1 VRAYLERLVRRNSLT
16 REEARAALTAV
27 VEGEA
32 TPVQASAL
40 LTALRAKGEDVEEV
54 LGFVETLR
62 AYARPFPSFP
72 GAVDTAGTGG
82 DGGATYNVSTA
93 AALVAASAGVPVI
106 KHGNRAAS
114 GRSGSADALEGLGF
128 PVQLSAEGQRRLV
141 EGVGFAFLFA
151 PIYHPA
157 MARLRDV
164 RRELGFPT
172 VMNFLGPL
180 TNPAGVRRQVLGVSA
195 PERLEFIAE
204 VLRRLGVEH
213 ALVVSGACGEEKGRA
228 LDEVSIFGPTR
239 VAEIRGDR
247 METYVLGPEDL
258 KLPHFTCDEVTRVE
272 AGTAGA
278 FLGALLG
285 ADAGASEARHVLG
298 QLTDGQG
305 TPAPTEADRALLY
318 ANAGAA
324 LYVAGIVASLAE
336 GVLQARDLV
345 EGGTTAAYLGRLL
358 RHAAELARRE
368 GDVPDAAPTAG

>member
-1 VRAYLERLVRRNSLT
+1 MRAYLERLVRRNSLT
-16 REEARAALTAV
+16 PEEARAALSAV

-32 TPVQASAL
+32 TPVQAAAL
-40 LTALRAKGEDVEEV
+40 LTALRVKGEDVEEV

-82 DGGATYNVSTA
+82 DGGVTYNVSTA

-128 PVQLSAEGQRRLV
+128 PVLLSAEGQRRLV
-141 EGVGFAFLFA
+141 EELGFAFLFA
-151 PIYHPA
+151 PLYHPA

-195 PERLEFIAE
+195 PERLEFLAE

-213 ALVVSGACGEEKGRA
+213 ALVVSGACGGEEGRA
-228 LDEVSIFGPTR
+228 LDEVSVFGPTR

-247 METYVLGPEDL
+247 TETYVLDPLNLG
-258 KLPHFTCDEVTRVE
+258 LPRFACEEATCVE
-272 AGTAGA
+272 AETAGA
-278 FLGALLG
+278 FLRALLG
-285 ADAGASEARHVLG
+285 AEGEG
-298 QLTDGQG
+298 FG
-305 TPAPTEADRALLY
+305 TQHAFERRVVPTPTEADRALLY

-324 LYVAGIVASLAE
+324 LYVAGAARSLAE
-336 GVLQARDLV
+336 GVHRARELV
-345 EGGTTAAYLGRLL
+345 EGGGTSAYLERLL
-358 RHAAELARRE
+358 RRAAELAQKE
-368 GDVPDAAPTAG
+368 GDAFDAAPTTG

>member
-1 VRAYLERLVRRNSLT
+1 MRAYLERLVRRNSLT

-32 TPVQASAL
+32 TPVQAAAL

-82 DGGATYNVSTA
+82 DGGITYNVSTA

-128 PVQLSAEGQRRLV
+128 PVQLSAEGQRRLA
-141 EGVGFAFLFA
+141 EELGFAFLFA
-151 PIYHPA
+151 PLYHPA

-164 RRELGFPT
+164 RRELGIPT

-213 ALVVSGACGEEKGRA
+213 ALVVSGACGGEVGRA
-228 LDEVSIFGPTR
+228 LDEVSVFGPTR

-247 METYVLGPEDL
+247 TETYVLDPADL
-258 KLPHFTCDEVTRVE
+258 GLPRFACEEVTRVE
-272 AGTAGA
+272 AETAGA
-278 FLGALLG
+278 FLRALLG
-285 ADAGASEARHVLG
+285 AGAEENGARHASG
-298 QLTDGQG
+298 RRAAGRG
-305 TPAPTEADRALLY
+305 APTEADRALLY
-318 ANAGAA
+318 ANAGAV
-324 LYVAGIVASLAE
+324 LYVAGFVPSLAE
-336 GVLQARDLV
+336 GVRRAREVV
-345 EGGTTAAYLGRLL
+345 EGETTSAYLERLL
-358 RHAAELARRE
+358 RRAAELRRRE